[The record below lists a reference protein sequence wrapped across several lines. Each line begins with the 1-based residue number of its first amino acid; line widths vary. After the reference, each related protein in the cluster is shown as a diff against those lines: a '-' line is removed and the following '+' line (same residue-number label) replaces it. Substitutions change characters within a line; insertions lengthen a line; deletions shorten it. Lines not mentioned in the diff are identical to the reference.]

1 MPGDFR
7 LDYGQTELILY
18 NKENKMNRFLIIG
31 YMVLGATVLQAA
43 PVTRVSVSRP
53 TTTVSVSRPTT
64 GSVSAK
70 PTTAVQVKKPTTSVT
85 VAKPETS
92 AAANHPVT
100 MPSVSRPATTVE
112 VSRPTTQVSASR
124 PTTGGETAVSKPVG
138 MDVGKKTAD
147 PMVQAQTSMS
157 DYQPKKAKDFKA
169 AKPQQAAQ
177 LSGGE
182 AGLMPSSAEQTAKA
196 AAAASMS
203 IAKGKD
209 PSAATAQT
217 IQGQN
222 SGAGSALLNLLK
234 QKSAGNAAK

>member
-1 MPGDFR
+1 M
-7 LDYGQTELILY
+7 
-18 NKENKMNRFLIIG
+18 
-31 YMVLGATVLQAA
+31 A
-43 PVTRVSVSRP
+43 
-53 TTTVSVSRPTT
+53 
-64 GSVSAK
+64 
-70 PTTAVQVKKPTTSVT
+70 
-85 VAKPETS
+85 
-92 AAANHPVT
+92 
-100 MPSVSRPATTVE
+100 
-112 VSRPTTQVSASR
+112 
-124 PTTGGETAVSKPVG
+124 
-138 MDVGKKTAD
+138 
-147 PMVQAQTSMS
+147 QAQTSMS
-157 DYQPKKAKDFKA
+157 NYQPKKAKDFKA

-203 IAKGKD
+203 VAKGKD

>member
-85 VAKPETS
+85 VVKPETS

-124 PTTGGETAVSKPVG
+124 PTTGGETAVSKPGGV
-138 MDVGKKTAD
+138 DIGKKTAA
-147 PMVQAQTSMS
+147 PMAQAQTSMS

-169 AKPQQAAQ
+169 AKPQQTAQ

-182 AGLMPSSAEQTAKA
+182 GGLMPSSAEQAAKA

>member
-124 PTTGGETAVSKPVG
+124 PTTGGETAVSKPG
-138 MDVGKKTAD
+138 GADIGKKTAA
-147 PMVQAQTSMS
+147 PMAQAQTSMS
-157 DYQPKKAKDFKA
+157 NYQPKKAKDFKA

-182 AGLMPSSAEQTAKA
+182 SGLMPSSAEQAAKA

>member
-1 MPGDFR
+1 
-7 LDYGQTELILY
+7 
-18 NKENKMNRFLIIG
+18 MNRFLIIG
-31 YMVLGATVLQAA
+31 YMVLIATVLQAA

-124 PTTGGETAVSKPVG
+124 PTTGGDTAVSNPG
-138 MDVGKKTAD
+138 GTDIGKKTAA
-147 PMVQAQTSMS
+147 PMVQAQTQTQTSMS

-182 AGLMPSSAEQTAKA
+182 AGLMPSSAEQAAKA

-209 PSAATAQT
+209 PFAATAQT

>member
-43 PVTRVSVSRP
+43 PVTRVSVFRP

-70 PTTAVQVKKPTTSVT
+70 PTTAVQVKKPTTSVA
-85 VAKPETS
+85 VSKPETS

-138 MDVGKKTAD
+138 MDVGKKTAA
-147 PMVQAQTSMS
+147 PMVQSQTSMS

-209 PSAATAQT
+209 PSATTAQT